1 LANLGSR
8 VAICRIWD
16 GHGWLSGGREREEK
30 KRKDKRG
37 MLDREGGRRE
47 MEAMIIWKRNRTRP
61 QPATRE

>member
-1 LANLGSR
+1 LANLGPR

-47 MEAMIIWKRNRTRP
+47 MEAMII
-61 QPATRE
+61 